1 MCEGNGE
8 VMENSDWACI
18 INIEKRRDTGQAY
31 LTFKRVKIRY
41 KFKSD
46 LTYFNHPFAEDNGV
60 KLVDDIHLDESLSE
74 LTLATDLDGA
84 EIKTRKGSRTAAERE
99 VISDEEAA
107 KFLDFEIVRSK
118 HQVKPGEAA

>member
-1 MCEGNGE
+1 
-8 VMENSDWACI
+8 MENSDWVGI
-18 INIEKRRDTGQAY
+18 INIEKRRDTGQNY

-60 KLVDDIHLDESLSE
+60 RLVDDIHLDESLSE

-84 EIKTRKGSRTAAERE
+84 EIKNRKGSRTAAERD

-107 KFLDFEIVRSK
+107 KFLDFEIVRSE
-118 HQVKPGEAA
+118 HQIKPGEAA